1 MKLDIAELDFIKE
14 CVFNSTIKGK
24 DSVFVGAL
32 VSKIFKEVEKLKS
45 LEQKKE
51 VVSKQQQYSLYWP
64 EREVGSKE

>member
-1 MKLDIAELDFIKE
+1 MKLDIAELDFI
-14 CVFNSTIKGK
+14 K

-51 VVSKQQQYSLYWP
+51 VVSK
-64 EREVGSKE
+64 